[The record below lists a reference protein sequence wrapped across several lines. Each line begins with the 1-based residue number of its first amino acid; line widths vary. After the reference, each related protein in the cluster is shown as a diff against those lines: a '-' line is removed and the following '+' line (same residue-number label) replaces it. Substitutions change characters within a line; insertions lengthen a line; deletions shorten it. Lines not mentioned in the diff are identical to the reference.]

1 MAKSPYRPFKPK
13 HEQMAL
19 VPETSGNTINGVGEE
34 SFRRASPIYWHD
46 PDTLVHGELQK
57 WFYTQ
62 DPDNVAIAGAREARA
77 KFLDIEVPPVSGE
90 PLDQS
95 AETWTRDLRAFAATL
110 DMELFGITALKD
122 KWLFERHNL
131 SQKWIIMIGV
141 AHDYDQIKHAPE
153 DLAGAEV
160 IRQYGRGTKA
170 AKDIATWIR
179 ERGRDA
185 VPHGG
190 PMAGSLL
197 LIPPAIECGFGELG
211 KHGSIINREF
221 GSSFRLACVLTD
233 IPLVA
238 TEKETYGVDDF
249 CSRCQV
255 CANECPPEA
264 ILSRSLTKTTV
275 VQFVLRFVPGAF
287 PAAARESSNNS
298 HVGPLV
304 TSNNKQEGSL
314 CNLNRYM
321 STSRHDGV
329 SCLPQSVRRWAS
341 AISGSFL
348 TCWEATVEPPSFW
361 CTYWRSS
368 SSRRPS

>member
-13 HEQMAL
+13 LEQTAL

-34 SFRRASPIYWHD
+34 GFRRASPIYWHD

-62 DPDNVAIAGAREARA
+62 DPDNVAIAKAREARE
-77 KFLDIEVPPVSGE
+77 KFLDIEVPPVSSE
-90 PLDQS
+90 PLDRS
-95 AETWTRDLRAFAATL
+95 AEAWSSDLRAFAATL
-110 DMELFGITALKD
+110 DMELFGITALQE

-264 ILSRSLTKTTV
+264 ILPEKNWVRGEQKWYVDFDKCIPFFNENYGCAICIAVCPWSI
-275 VQFVLRFVPGAF
+275 PGRGPRLVEQLARR
-287 PAAARESSNNS
+287 AAR
-298 HVGPLV
+298 
-304 TSNNKQEGSL
+304 NKQ
-314 CNLNRYM
+314 
-321 STSRHDGV
+321 
-329 SCLPQSVRRWAS
+329 Q
-341 AISGSFL
+341 
-348 TCWEATVEPPSFW
+348 
-361 CTYWRSS
+361 
-368 SSRRPS
+368 

>member
-13 HEQMAL
+13 HEQMVL

-34 SFRRASPIYWHD
+34 GFRRASPIYWHD
-46 PDTLVHGELQK
+46 PDTLVHGDLQK

-62 DPDNVAIAGAREARA
+62 DPDNVAIAKAREARE
-77 KFLDIEVPPVSGE
+77 KFLDIEVLPVSSE
-90 PLDQS
+90 PLDRS
-95 AETWTRDLRAFAATL
+95 AEAWSSDLRAFAATL
-110 DMELFGITALKD
+110 DMELFGITALQE

-264 ILSRSLTKTTV
+264 ILPEKNWVRGEQKWYVDFDKCIPFFNENYGCAICIAVCPWSI
-275 VQFVLRFVPGAF
+275 PGRGPRIVEQLARR
-287 PAAARESSNNS
+287 AAR
-298 HVGPLV
+298 
-304 TSNNKQEGSL
+304 NKQ
-314 CNLNRYM
+314 
-321 STSRHDGV
+321 
-329 SCLPQSVRRWAS
+329 Q
-341 AISGSFL
+341 
-348 TCWEATVEPPSFW
+348 
-361 CTYWRSS
+361 
-368 SSRRPS
+368 

>member
-1 MAKSPYRPFKPK
+1 MAKSLYRPFKPK
-13 HEQMAL
+13 HEQMVL
-19 VPETSGNTINGVGEE
+19 VPETSANTINGVGEE
-34 SFRRASPIYWHD
+34 GFRRASPIYWHD
-46 PDTLVHGELQK
+46 PDTLVHGDLQK

-62 DPDNVAIAGAREARA
+62 DPDNVAIAMAREARE
-77 KFLDIEVPPVSGE
+77 KFLDIEVPPVSSE

-95 AETWTRDLRAFAATL
+95 AEAWTSDLRAFAATL
-110 DMELFGITALKD
+110 DMELFGITALQE

-264 ILSRSLTKTTV
+264 ILPEKNWVRGEQKWYVDFDKCIPFFNENYGCAICIAVCPWSI
-275 VQFVLRFVPGAF
+275 PGRGPRIVEQLARR
-287 PAAARESSNNS
+287 AAR
-298 HVGPLV
+298 
-304 TSNNKQEGSL
+304 NKQ
-314 CNLNRYM
+314 
-321 STSRHDGV
+321 
-329 SCLPQSVRRWAS
+329 Q
-341 AISGSFL
+341 
-348 TCWEATVEPPSFW
+348 
-361 CTYWRSS
+361 
-368 SSRRPS
+368 

>member
-1 MAKSPYRPFKPK
+1 
-13 HEQMAL
+13 
-19 VPETSGNTINGVGEE
+19 
-34 SFRRASPIYWHD
+34 
-46 PDTLVHGELQK
+46 
-57 WFYTQ
+57 
-62 DPDNVAIAGAREARA
+62 
-77 KFLDIEVPPVSGE
+77 
-90 PLDQS
+90 
-95 AETWTRDLRAFAATL
+95 
-110 DMELFGITALKD
+110 LKD
-122 KWLFERHNL
+122 EWLFERHKL

-264 ILSRSLTKTTV
+264 ILPEKNWVRGERKWYVDFDKCIPFFNENYGCAICIAVCPWSI
-275 VQFVLRFVPGAF
+275 PGRGPRIVEQLARR
-287 PAAARESSNNS
+287 AAR
-298 HVGPLV
+298 
-304 TSNNKQEGSL
+304 
-314 CNLNRYM
+314 NRQ
-321 STSRHDGV
+321 H
-329 SCLPQSVRRWAS
+329 
-341 AISGSFL
+341 
-348 TCWEATVEPPSFW
+348 
-361 CTYWRSS
+361 
-368 SSRRPS
+368 

>member
-1 MAKSPYRPFKPK
+1 MARSPYRPFKPK
-13 HEQMAL
+13 REQMAL
-19 VPETSGNTINGVGEE
+19 VPKISGNAINGVGEE
-34 SFRRASPIYWHD
+34 NFRRASPIYWHD
-46 PDTLVHGELQK
+46 PDTLLHGEMQK

-62 DPDNVAIAGAREARA
+62 NPDNVAIAKAREARA
-77 KFLDIEVPPVSGE
+77 KILDIEIPPVSSE

-95 AETWTRDLRAFAATL
+95 AEAWTSDLRAFVATL
-110 DMELFGITALKD
+110 DMELFGITSLKEE
-122 KWLFERHNL
+122 WLFERHNL

-160 IRQYGRGTKA
+160 VRQYGRGTKA
-170 AKDIATWIR
+170 AKDIAAWIR

-255 CANECPPEA
+255 CADECPPEA
-264 ILSRSLTKTTV
+264 ILPEKNWVRGEQKWYVDFDKCIPFFNENYGCAICIAVCPWSI
-275 VQFVLRFVPGAF
+275 PGRGPRIVEQLARR
-287 PAAARESSNNS
+287 AAR
-298 HVGPLV
+298 
-304 TSNNKQEGSL
+304 NKQ
-314 CNLNRYM
+314 
-321 STSRHDGV
+321 
-329 SCLPQSVRRWAS
+329 Q
-341 AISGSFL
+341 
-348 TCWEATVEPPSFW
+348 
-361 CTYWRSS
+361 
-368 SSRRPS
+368 

>member
-1 MAKSPYRPFKPK
+1 MDKSPYRPFKPK
-13 HEQMAL
+13 LEQTAL

-34 SFRRASPIYWHD
+34 GFRRASPIYWHD

-62 DPDNVAIAGAREARA
+62 DPENVAIAKAREARE
-77 KFLDIEVPPVSGE
+77 KFLDIEVPPVSSE

-95 AETWTRDLRAFAATL
+95 AEAWSSDLRAFAATL
-110 DMELFGITALKD
+110 DMELFGITALQE

-264 ILSRSLTKTTV
+264 ILPEKNWVRGEQKWYVDFDKCIPFFNENYGCAICIAVCPWSI
-275 VQFVLRFVPGAF
+275 PGRGPRIVEQLARR
-287 PAAARESSNNS
+287 AAR
-298 HVGPLV
+298 
-304 TSNNKQEGSL
+304 NKQ
-314 CNLNRYM
+314 
-321 STSRHDGV
+321 
-329 SCLPQSVRRWAS
+329 Q
-341 AISGSFL
+341 
-348 TCWEATVEPPSFW
+348 
-361 CTYWRSS
+361 
-368 SSRRPS
+368 